1 MTKIIQ
7 PDSPQTVPSFS
18 VKKGDVYLVGCGL
31 GDVEQL
37 TIKAYRIIQEAQIV
51 LYDNLVPKEILNII
65 PPQTRKIY
73 VGKPKDNHSVSQD
86 RINEL
91 IADYAGQGFSVA
103 RLKSGDPYIFGRGS
117 EEALFL
123 LERGFNVDVIPG
135 ISSSVSASAC
145 AGIPP
150 TARGYAA
157 SFSVVSAHLKEGEF
171 STEWLSL
178 LKLKNHTTVVLMGLS
193 LAGTIQKEAIKA
205 GVPKNTPVAIVSN
218 ASREN
223 QQSVATTLSGLAKAA
238 KTLHGPA
245 VIVFGDVVNLHGKL
259 PAYQFAHVEFI

>member
-7 PDSPQTVPSFS
+7 PFS
-18 VKKGDVYLVGCGL
+18 VKKGKIYLVGCGL

-37 TIKAYRIIQEAQIV
+37 TLKAYRTIREAKII
-51 LYDNLVPKEILNII
+51 LYDHLISKEILDLLSSN
-65 PPQTRKIY
+65 TRKVY
-73 VGKPKDNHSVSQD
+73 VGKAKDRHSISQE
-86 RINEL
+86 RINHL
-91 IADYAGQGFSVA
+91 IAGYAEQGFSVA

-123 LERGFNVDVIPG
+123 LERGFEVDVIAG
-135 ISSSVSASAC
+135 ISSCVSGSAC

-171 STEWLSL
+171 NTDWLPL
-178 LKLKNHTTVVLMGLS
+178 LKLSNHTTVVLMGLS
-193 LAGTIQKEAIKA
+193 LAEQIKKAAYAI
-205 GVPKNTPVAIVSN
+205 GVSPTLPIAIVAN
-218 ASREN
+218 ASRPE
-223 QQSVATTLSGLAKAA
+223 QQSVVTTLSKLDEAA
-238 KTLHGPA
+238 KKIDGPA

-259 PAYQFAHVEFI
+259 PGYQSQSLVVV